1 MRLRLS
7 SLLSIQLEPIQ
18 RLVYLL
24 DRDTGLSLPGQML
37 LTGEPGESAFR
48 PKTAFDKPVRIL
60 IQVQFHENTR
70 KRLQIEIGEFVT
82 KGEVE
87 VLEGPALQWRN
98 GGLAATSQK
107 VYSRLGRLRVRGL
120 GRKDRVVIRTVDLT
134 SEDHTLLLPIWAGIP
149 EQLRVQSMLIR
160 SILEAERFD
169 RPFGLPALPTLP
181 NRGRNC
187 GMSVHLPW
195 NSLIGEGLLSYGFR
209 AEAVR
214 LTMHLMNAV
223 IQSLKQ
229 NRCFH
234 QRYHAETGAGIGE
247 RNSLGG
253 FAPVGLFLRC
263 LGVTIL
269 SAEAV
274 RLEGRNLF
282 PWPVTLNYKGLLI
295 VRGME
300 ETTITFPNGVIT
312 TVKDTAPTI
321 VSL

>member
-1 MRLRLS
+1 
-7 SLLSIQLEPIQ
+7 
-18 RLVYLL
+18 
-24 DRDTGLSLPGQML
+24 
-37 LTGEPGESAFR
+37 
-48 PKTAFDKPVRIL
+48 
-60 IQVQFHENTR
+60 
-70 KRLQIEIGEFVT
+70 
-82 KGEVE
+82 
-87 VLEGPALQWRN
+87 
-98 GGLAATSQK
+98 
-107 VYSRLGRLRVRGL
+107 VRGL
-120 GRKDRVVIRTVDLT
+120 GRKDTVTIRTVDLT

-149 EQLRVQSMLIR
+149 EQRRVQSMLIR

-169 RPFGLPALPTLP
+169 RPFGLPALPSLP
-181 NRGRNC
+181 DPEAEAAGL
-187 GMSVHLPW
+187 SVHLPW

-274 RLEGRNLF
+274 RLEGKNLF
-282 PWPVTLNYKGLLI
+282 PWGVTLSYRGLVV
-295 VRGME
+295 VRGPE
-300 ETTITFPNGVIT
+300 QTTITFPNGTTT
-312 TVKDTAPTI
+312 TVTDTDPTV